1 MKKLNPDKK
10 KMYEGIL
17 YRIAID
23 LKKFLDEHEFGEFNF
38 SAIIKEGNIV
48 NTYSVSGKTTHGP
61 LKIQEDERAFLFDLL
76 K

>member
-1 MKKLNPDKK
+1 MEQMDPNKKKLYK
-10 KMYEGIL
+10 GIL
-17 YRIAID
+17 LRVAID
-23 LKKFLDEHEFGEFNF
+23 LKKFLEEHEFGEFNF

-61 LKIQEDERAFLFDLL
+61 IKFNEEEEIVLTDLL